1 MTMNTALQQALT
13 DKLIALADDE
23 LILGHRDAEWTGHA
37 PILEEDIAL
46 ANIAQ
51 DELGHAMLYYS
62 LAESFTGRDADQ
74 MAFFRPTAAFRN
86 VQMVELP
93 KGDWAFT
100 MLRQYFFDAYE
111 LALLT
116 RLAESRYE
124 PLAEVANKI
133 MREEMY
139 HLRHTQIWVERLGIG
154 TAESHRRMQ
163 AALDALWPHTQQL
176 FEAQAGEA
184 ALVKA
189 GYTPDLTEVRTQ
201 WEGLVRPHMQ
211 VSNLMIPLDQQGRF
225 SAERSQHTPH
235 LTDLLA
241 DMQLVAR
248 THPTASW

>member
-1 MTMNTALQQALT
+1 MNAKLQQALT
-13 DKLIALADDE
+13 DRLIALADDE

-51 DELGHAMLYYS
+51 DELGHAMLYYG
-62 LAESFTGRDADQ
+62 LAERFTGQDADQ
-74 MAFFRPTAAFRN
+74 MAFFRPAAAFRN
-86 VQMVELP
+86 VQLVELP

-116 RLAESRYE
+116 RLAESRYR

-139 HLRHTQIWVERLGIG
+139 HLRHTQIWVERLGVG

-163 AALDALWPHTQQL
+163 MALDELWPYAQHLFGVQTGDAALI
-176 FEAQAGEA
+176 EADY
-184 ALVKA
+184 V
-189 GYTPDLTEVRTQ
+189 PDLTEVHAQ
-201 WEGLVRPHMQ
+201 WEELVRPHMR
-211 VSNLMIPLDQQGRF
+211 VSNLTIPAGQAVF
-225 SAERSQHTPH
+225 SADRSQHTPH

-248 THPTASW
+248 AHPTASW